1 MHIFV
6 RKTISFHLYP
16 QCALCGLDVCIKWQN
31 IAHCGCVYIF
41 HDAIRNVCMCVYYM
55 SMFIVHNCAR
65 CTHIVNVVGKGIGMC
80 GTMRNILC
88 VKVREENKA
97 QSLTRFLADSSLVYR
112 SFYMFA
118 IKMCVPMLR
127 CTRNW
132 SWLATLRILPV
143 FLGCLVL
150 SCLTFVSHVFH
161 NCCIDVCV
169 LLCAVLKGCL
179 WMIM

>member
-1 MHIFV
+1 
-6 RKTISFHLYP
+6 
-16 QCALCGLDVCIKWQN
+16 
-31 IAHCGCVYIF
+31 
-41 HDAIRNVCMCVYYM
+41 MCVYYM

-127 CTRNW
+127 CQSWDSNGQVTCCLQAFTTEPFCQTVPRMRRYTLLYQTLTHSENYAYTGVRNP
-132 SWLATLRILPV
+132 L
-143 FLGCLVL
+143 
-150 SCLTFVSHVFH
+150 
-161 NCCIDVCV
+161 
-169 LLCAVLKGCL
+169 
-179 WMIM
+179 